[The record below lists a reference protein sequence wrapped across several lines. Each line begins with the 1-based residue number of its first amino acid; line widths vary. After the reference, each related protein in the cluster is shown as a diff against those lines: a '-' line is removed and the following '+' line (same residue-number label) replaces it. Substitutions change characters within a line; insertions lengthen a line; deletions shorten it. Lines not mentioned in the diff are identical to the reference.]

1 MKHSLKTGFLSLFT
15 CTVACI
21 MPNMLSAEEASE
33 LSIIEKFRSDEY
45 ITLGRVLG
53 TLSKLDLKPIHKGDD
68 IFLKGR
74 ELKFIEKA
82 GDQNVCNGS
91 NGSWVEAINFDI
103 GDNPYQL
110 NVLASAACHHVDL
123 KPLFIGS
130 SISTPELFYD
140 VAYPSVHD
148 QMFTAQFLQQ
158 KFKNRDDFL
167 KNVTFEIK
175 KIQETPRGV
184 IEEWT
189 VHHKSQQFTVKV
201 KFSPIESGKY
211 SFSLI

>member
-1 MKHSLKTGFLSLFT
+1 MKHSLKTGLLSFVSMA
-15 CTVACI
+15 VAFI
-21 MPNMLSAEEASE
+21 TPNLLYAEETAE

-45 ITLGRVLG
+45 ISLGRVLG

-68 IFLKGR
+68 IFLTGR

-82 GDQNVCNGS
+82 GDQNICNGS

-103 GDNPYQL
+103 GDSSYQL
-110 NVLASAACHHVDL
+110 NVLASATCHHVDL

-140 VAYPSVHD
+140 VAYPVVHD
-148 QMFTAQFLQQ
+148 QMYSSQFLQE
-158 KFKNRDDFL
+158 KFKSRDDFL
-167 KNVTFEIK
+167 KNVMFEIK
-175 KIQETPRGV
+175 KVHETPQGV
-184 IEEWT
+184 VEEWT
-189 VHHKSQQFTVKV
+189 VHHNSQRFTVKV